1 MEASRFAESV
11 EQYLACGWGLP
22 TPGIPSIANRC
33 GTRMS
38 DHADSDASLKSPRIW
53 RAEDFRA
60 LDTVRVGKSEVVY
73 AFVSLGGKPSV
84 VDEVLLDDMERGR
97 ARRFIRR
104 TDRHRF
110 ILAHAALRLFLAGCL
125 GAGPA
130 MVRYEGG
137 VSGKPRLAAG
147 LAPLEFNLS
156 HSEELALMAVAR
168 QRAVGVDVERLR
180 DVPEALGIADVY
192 FSRQEREELHS
203 LQRSERREAFFRCWT
218 RKEAVTKASGEGLG
232 TPIDSFEV
240 DLTAAST
247 SALNRDTGR
256 REEEVRWCVR
266 DLQSPRGYAAAGAV
280 EAADSARVGWREL
293 SD

>member
-1 MEASRFAESV
+1 
-11 EQYLACGWGLP
+11 
-22 TPGIPSIANRC
+22 
-33 GTRMS
+33 
-38 DHADSDASLKSPRIW
+38 
-53 RAEDFRA
+53 
-60 LDTVRVGKSEVVY
+60 
-73 AFVSLGGKPSV
+73 VSLGGKPSV
-84 VDEVLLDDMERGR
+84 VDEALLDDRERGR

-168 QRAVGVDVERLR
+168 QRAVVVDVERLR
-180 DVPEALGIADVY
+180 DVPEALGIADAY

-203 LQRSERREAFFRCWT
+203 LQRSERREAFFG
-218 RKEAVTKASGEGLG
+218 A
-232 TPIDSFEV
+232 
-240 DLTAAST
+240 
-247 SALNRDTGR
+247 GR
-256 REEEVRWCVR
+256 AKR
-266 DLQSPRGYAAAGAV
+266 P
-280 EAADSARVGWREL
+280 
-293 SD
+293 